1 MLLLVV
7 ALGSQVA
14 APCLHAG
21 RAAGETNAGWGSYRR
36 GLITEA
42 ATRFAVADSLCPGD
56 HGTQVG
62 LGFVRLRQGEARAAA
77 ERFLGAVKSKAEDAE
92 AWYGLGLARPP
103 LRPRAAAADASPRTP
118 RPPPRRRD
126 GRTPPPAPR
135 GAR

>member
-1 MLLLVV
+1 MLLVVV

-62 LGFVRLRQGEARAAA
+62 LGFVRLRQRRGRGPPPPPAGAPAGQGGGGAAGGRGRGGAPCPRAPRPARRAA
-77 ERFLGAVKSKAEDAE
+77 
-92 AWYGLGLARPP
+92 
-103 LRPRAAAADASPRTP
+103 PRP
-118 RPPPRRRD
+118 RPP
-126 GRTPPPAPR
+126 
-135 GAR
+135 

>member
-62 LGFVRLRQGEARAAA
+62 LGFVRLRQGEARGAAG
-77 ERFLGAVKSKAEDAE
+77 RFLGAGESKAGEAE
-92 AWYGLGLARPP
+92 AGDGAGRARARP
-103 LRPRAAAADASPRTP
+103 RQRAGRGAAARRP
-118 RPPPRRRD
+118 RPPA
-126 GRTPPPAPR
+126 PA
-135 GAR
+135 A

>member
-42 ATRFAVADSLCPGD
+42 ATHFAVADSLCPGD

-62 LGFVRLRQGEARAAA
+62 LGFVRLRQGGARAAPG
-77 ERFLGAVKSKAEDAE
+77 RLLRGGKSKAEDTA
-92 AWYGLGLARPP
+92 ARDRPRPARP
-103 LRPRAAAADASPRTP
+103 RH
-118 RPPPRRRD
+118 
-126 GRTPPPAPR
+126 GPPA
-135 GAR
+135 

>member
-42 ATRFAVADSLCPGD
+42 ATHFAVADSLCPGD

-62 LGFVRLRQGEARAAA
+62 LGFVRLRQGGGRAAA
-77 ERFLGAVKSKAEDAE
+77 ARFLGAGKSDSEDPGV
-92 AWYGLGLARPP
+92 WSGLGLAP
-103 LRPRAAAADASPRTP
+103 
-118 RPPPRRRD
+118 
-126 GRTPPPAPR
+126 
-135 GAR
+135 

>member
-42 ATRFAVADSLCPGD
+42 ATHFAVADSLCPGD

-62 LGFVRLRQGEARAAA
+62 LGFVRLRQGEARGPAQSFFRA
-77 ERFLGAVKSKAEDAE
+77 GKSNWEDAE
-92 AWYGLGLARPP
+92 AWDGLGRARPLP
-103 LRPRAAAADASPRTP
+103 GPPGAAGPPARRTP
-118 RPPPRRRD
+118 
-126 GRTPPPAPR
+126 
-135 GAR
+135 